1 VKSDKK
7 KIGRPMEHP
16 LPDNL
21 KAWILLQLIDGVT
34 QANVVRMATGGVEG
48 LPEDIPRYTGERQAL
63 TMCIQRMTKGA
74 GARIAKRKFPRGED
88 NSTPDAN
95 EIDITTVKGRMD
107 ALREMFV
114 DLGNNGSVRLS
125 ALEKYVELE
134 KEAKDAPP
142 PAEPPGQYDDA
153 RLLEEWMRMVEFLFI
168 LKMEMEQR
176 HCTPP
181 PLPEILCSS
190 AGKPDA
196 DSKPDTGNDVHV
208 AGDDV
213 HAEND
218 DIAEPPPT
226 PEPPLKSDITLTPPK
241 SGTDTS
247 DKADPRIDTGGWHK
261 RRNL

>member
-1 VKSDKK
+1 VKK
-7 KIGRPMEHP
+7 KKPVEYEFS
-16 LPDNL
+16 DAL
-21 KAWILLQLIDGVT
+21 KAWCLLQIIDGAS
-34 QANVVRMATGGVEG
+34 QAAISRMACGEEPG
-48 LPEDIPRYTGERQAL
+48 LPDGIEPYGGNAQGAVMR
-63 TMCIQRMTKGA
+63 IQRMTKGA

-134 KEAKDAPP
+134 KEARDEPP

-153 RLLEEWMRMVEFLFI
+153 RLLKEWMRMVEFLFI

-176 HCTPP
+176 RCTPP
-181 PLPEILCSS
+181 PLPAILCPS
-190 AGKPDA
+190 ASTPDA
-196 DSKPDTGNDVHV
+196 GSKPDTGNDVHV
-208 AGDDV
+208 AGDDDNV
-213 HAEND
+213 END